1 MASQLGDYFDIDFHW
16 RGSNNVD
23 MIINPARTQQ
33 FLSGTTNL
41 SVLLQYIKDT
51 FYLDDVVGFQANKDG
66 TNYHGFW
73 GTCIVGGLNESM
85 HRSDRI
91 VEIHADSLAQSK
103 RMFND
108 AGLNTKGFVKA
119 PVVTN
124 NRIGQLAG
132 YIPTKSA
139 YFVDSDMIKW
149 QYSVNGEAW
158 TTPADLVGLSQRLE
172 QNIPF
177 GQTDLFKADDMVYFR
192 GQVVNAEGT
201 FIGTQSIQIQMRV
214 RLVVLSSNSF
224 PSSAYTDWNNG
235 ERINYYTDSLPLN
248 FWVGSRLFQNDAPT
262 LNDAVDAS
270 AGGYSDGVNWYL
282 VTFVAERDRNE
293 ITEAGVTTST
303 SGYPDNWPTND
314 PAYDRLISNT
324 LQGTYYEGNDKDD
337 ACTNGQSQSRPQ
349 QVWLRTTF
357 KGNLTYYRD
366 QAGLTTLTGYFN
378 NNGQVFQ
385 YVGGAR
391 VGNAYICTN

>member
-1 MASQLGDYFDIDFHW
+1 MASQLGDYFNIDFHW

-41 SVLLQYIKDT
+41 SILLQYIKDT

-85 HRSDRI
+85 HKSTRI

-119 PVVTN
+119 PVITN

-139 YFVDSDMIKW
+139 YFIDSDMIKW

-158 TTPADLVGLSQRLE
+158 TTPASTTGLPQRLE
-172 QNIPF
+172 QDIPF
-177 GQTDLFKADDMVYFR
+177 GQDDLFKAGDLVYFR
-192 GQVVNAEGT
+192 GQVVNTEGT
-201 FIGTQSIQIQMRV
+201 FIGSQSIQIQMRV
-214 RLVVLSSNSF
+214 RLVILANGDFAST
-224 PSSAYTDWNNG
+224 AYADWNGG
-235 ERINYYTDSLPLN
+235 ERVNYYTDSLPLVFGN
-248 FWVGSRLFQNDAPT
+248 GSRLFQNDAPT
-262 LNDAVDAS
+262 LNDAVDAP
-270 AGGYSDGVNWYL
+270 AGGYSNGLRWYL
-282 VTFVAERDRNE
+282 VTYVPDRDRNE
-293 ITEAGVTTST
+293 ITATGSVTSS
-303 SGYPDNWPTND
+303 SGYPDNWPEAD
-314 PAYDRLISNT
+314 PAYDRLVSNT
-324 LQGTYYEGNDKDD
+324 QQGVYYEGNDKED
-337 ACTNGQSQSRPQ
+337 ACLNGQNQIRPTT
-349 QVWLRTTF
+349 VWLRTTF
-357 KGNLTYYRD
+357 KGNQTYYRD
-366 QAGLTTLTGYFN
+366 QAGTTRLNGYFN
-378 NNGQVFQ
+378 SGGLVYQYTNGV
-385 YVGGAR
+385 R